1 MLKALDPTKMRAHI
15 MRLLP
20 LALMLALAGCA
31 SPTPPAAPFVAP
43 PAPPA
48 KRDSSQL
55 DLSSVAQQIP
65 TRPLPTDWAQGAVF
79 MEIYVRGYQDSNGD
93 GIGDFRGLISRLGY
107 LQALGVQGLWLM
119 PVNQSQDR
127 DHGYAVVDYRDV
139 EADYGSRAD
148 FQALLAAAHA
158 RGMGVIMDYVINH
171 SSDANPL
178 FVDAKANRNGKRDWY
193 IWADHDPQWY
203 NWDQSESWHR
213 VRPGKNYYYGVFWS
227 GMPDFNLR
235 NPQVLAFHHDNLRYW
250 MNQGV
255 DGFRFDAVGQ
265 LIENGPKAYES
276 QPENKPI
283 LKDLQ
288 TLVHSYPGNF
298 MVCEEPADPVG
309 AAQADACG
317 SAFAFGFNEQVRA
330 SVKQGA
336 PTDKL
341 LQILKRYPLQQMGLV
356 LGSHDSYAGERLM
369 VDLAGDEAAYRLAVA
384 TQLTLPGQPFIYYG
398 EEIGMGTSRGNGGDW
413 GLRAPM
419 SWQADG
425 GFSTVTPFR
434 APADNL
440 ADYNA
445 VDQQAE
451 PDSLWHHYQGLIALR
466 KAHPALRLGD
476 LQLLAE
482 GPVLAYLRQSGEE
495 RILVVLN
502 YSHQAQSL
510 SLPLKSEAP
519 QRLLGQGS
527 LSAGQTLQLSLPAQG
542 LAIYRL

>member
-1 MLKALDPTKMRAHI
+1 
-15 MRLLP
+15 MRLLLP
-20 LALMLALAGCA
+20 LTLLLLGSCA
-31 SPTPPAAPFVAP
+31 SAP
-43 PAPPA
+43 PTAPETL
-48 KRDSSQL
+48 SSSALPSQ
-55 DLSSVAQQIP
+55 DLSPVAQQIP
-65 TRPLPTDWAQGAVF
+65 ARTLPTDWARGAVF
-79 MEIYVRGYQDSNGD
+79 MEIYVRGFQDSNGD
-93 GIGDFRGLISRLGY
+93 GIGDFRGLISRLDY
-107 LQALGVQGLWLM
+107 LQDLGIQGLWLM
-119 PVNQSQDR
+119 PVNQSKDR
-127 DHGYAVVDYRDV
+127 DHGYGVVNYRDV

-148 FQALLAAAHA
+148 FQALLEAAHA
-158 RGMGVIMDYVINH
+158 RGMGIIMDYVINH

-178 FVDAKANRNGKRDWY
+178 FADAKANRNGKRDWY
-193 IWADHDPQWY
+193 IWAERDPYWV
-203 NWDQSESWHR
+203 NWARQPSWHR
-213 VRPGKNYYYGVFWS
+213 TQVGRGDYYYGVFWVD
-227 GMPDFNLR
+227 MPDFNLR

-255 DGFRFDAVGQ
+255 DGFRIDAVGQ
-265 LIENGPKAYES
+265 LIENGPQAYES

-298 MVCEEPADPVG
+298 MVCEEPTDPVG
-309 AAQADACG
+309 AAGRDACG
-317 SAFAFGFNEQVRA
+317 SSFAFGFNRQVRA
-330 SVKQGA
+330 SVKHGKV
-336 PTDKL
+336 TKHL
-341 LQILKRYPLQQMGLV
+341 SEILQQYPLADMGLV

-369 VDLAGDEAAYRLAVA
+369 VDLAGDEAAYRLAAA

-398 EEIGMGTSRGNGGDW
+398 EEIGMGTSRGNAGDW

-434 APADNL
+434 APADNQ

-445 VDQQAE
+445 ADQQAE
-451 PDSLWHHYQGLIALR
+451 PDSLWHHYQQLIALR

-482 GPVLAYLRQSGEE
+482 GPVLAYLRQSGDE
-495 RILVVLN
+495 RVLVVLN
-502 YSHQAQSL
+502 YSRQAQAL

-519 QRLLGQGS
+519 QRLLGQGT
-527 LSAGQTLQLSLPAQG
+527 LNAGQTLQLRLPAQG